1 MLFIVI
7 LIWLFIS
14 WIVLCTNIIDSNDY
28 AKTFKI
34 KSLFFWISIILLIIF
49 KTT

>member
-1 MLFIVI
+1 MLLTVTI
-7 LIWLFIS
+7 IWLFIT

-34 KSLFFWISIILLIIF
+34 KSLFFGFQLYY
-49 KTT
+49 